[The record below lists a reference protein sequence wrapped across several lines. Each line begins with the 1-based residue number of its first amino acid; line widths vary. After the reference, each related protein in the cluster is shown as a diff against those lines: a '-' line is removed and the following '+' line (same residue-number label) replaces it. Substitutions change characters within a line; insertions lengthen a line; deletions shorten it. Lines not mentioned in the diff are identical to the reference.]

1 MQQRLN
7 SPVEG
12 YSMEELERHRLL
24 ADMAE
29 QSTDMISRHTPND
42 WKFIYASPA
51 VEHLLGYKLEEII
64 GVPAYE
70 LYHPDDVENFK
81 SRSANVQYSKGLY
94 THTYRFKCKNGK
106 YTWLE
111 STSRSLRDPESGELR
126 EILVVSRDVTQRI
139 EADIANRRLVR
150 ILKSTSDLVLFFDT
164 QLHVVDCNESAART
178 LALAG
183 LEDNLVCLQDLFTD
197 ASYTIILSEALE
209 VAEQKGSWQGELTMK
224 SGQGMFPAH
233 LEVLAHYHLDN
244 LEHYSIVARNL
255 KAVKEAETQLK
266 HYKSEVDHYSRLIT
280 MGVLASSLAHELNQP
295 LTGIFNYLRGI
306 ELRFKGESIH
316 WDDIALPIT
325 NASKAAMRAGT
336 IIHQMMSFTKKRP
349 AELERIEIAS
359 LLNEVLGLVH
369 YSANKAN
376 VELITLLPDHELFVN
391 IDKVQLEQVLINLI
405 INAIEASE
413 VTAQNAVKPV
423 YICVEL
429 KGELLVI
436 TVEDRG
442 KGLDEA
448 NIEKF
453 FQQFY
458 STKASGL
465 GMGLAI
471 SKSLIEEM
479 GGELW
484 AGNNANT
491 AGAFFSFSLHVSNP

>member
-1 MQQRLN
+1 MQQHQY

-29 QSTDMISRHTPND
+29 QSTDMISRHTPGD

-81 SRSANVQYSKGLY
+81 SRSASVQYSKGLY
-94 THTYRFKCKNGK
+94 THTYRFKCKGGK

-111 STSRSLRDPESGELR
+111 STSRSMRDPVSGVLR

-164 QLHVVDCNESAART
+164 QLQVVDCNESAART
-178 LALAG
+178 LALSG
-183 LEDNLVCLQDLFTD
+183 LQDHLVYLQDLFAD
-197 ASYTIILSEALE
+197 ASYNIILSEALE
-209 VAEQKGSWQGELTMK
+209 IAEKTGSWQGELTMK
-224 SGQGMFPAH
+224 SEQGMFPVH

-255 KAVKEAETQLK
+255 KAVKETEAQLK

-295 LTGIFNYLRGI
+295 LTGVFNYLRGI
-306 ELRFKGESIH
+306 ERRFKGENIH
-316 WDDIALPIT
+316 WDDISLPIT
-325 NASKAAMRAGT
+325 NASKAAMKAGT
-336 IIHQMMSFTKKRP
+336 IIHQMMSFTKKRSI
-349 AELERIEIAS
+349 ELESVEVAS
-359 LLNEVLGLVH
+359 LLHEVLDLVR
-369 YSANKAN
+369 YNADKEN
-376 VELITLLPDHELFVN
+376 VEIITLLPDHEMFVN
-391 IDKVQLEQVLINLI
+391 IDKIQLEQVLINLI
-405 INAIEASE
+405 INAIEAS
-413 VTAQNAVKPV
+413 QIKSLQDVKPV
-423 YICVEL
+423 YICVEM
-429 KGELLVI
+429 KGDLLI
-436 TVEDRG
+436 FTVEDRG
-442 KGLDEA
+442 KGLDEDHL
-448 NIEKF
+448 EKV

-491 AGAFFSFSLHVSNP
+491 SGAFFSFSLHVSNS

>member
-1 MQQRLN
+1 MQQHQN

-12 YSMEELERHRLL
+12 YSMEDLERHRLL

-29 QSTDMISRHTPND
+29 QSTDMISRHTPGD

-51 VEHLLGYKLEEII
+51 VEHLLGYTLEEII

-81 SRSANVQYSKGLY
+81 SRSASVQYSKGLY
-94 THTYRFKCKNGK
+94 THTYRFKCKDGR

-111 STSRSLRDPESGELR
+111 STSRSLRDPESGVLR

-150 ILKSTSDLVLFFDT
+150 ILKSTSDLVLFCDVH
-164 QLHVVDCNESAART
+164 LKVVDCNEAAARA
-178 LALAG
+178 LALTDLAVH
-183 LEDNLVCLQDLFTD
+183 EVCLQDLFSD
-197 ASYTIILSEALE
+197 VSYTTILSEALE
-209 VAEQKGSWQGELTMK
+209 AAEQAGSWQGELTMK
-224 SGQGMFPAH
+224 SEQGMFPVH
-233 LEVLAHYHLDN
+233 LEVLAHYHLDH

-255 KAVKEAETQLK
+255 KAVKDAEAQLK
-266 HYKSEVDHYSRLIT
+266 RYKNEVDHYSRLIT

-295 LTGIFNYLRGI
+295 LTGIVNYLRGI
-306 ELRFKGESIH
+306 KRRFEGGAVR
-316 WDDIALPIT
+316 WDDIALPIN
-325 NASKAAMRAGT
+325 NASKAAMRAGA

-349 AELERIEIAS
+349 AELETVEMIT
-359 LLNEVLGLVH
+359 LLHEVLELTR
-369 YSANKAN
+369 YNADKAN
-376 VELITLLPDHELFVN
+376 VELITLVPDHQVFICV
-391 IDKVQLEQVLINLI
+391 DKTQLEQVVINLI
-405 INAIEASE
+405 INAIEASQVE
-413 VTAQNAVKPV
+413 PLQDVKPV
-423 YICVEL
+423 YIRVEV
-429 KGELLVI
+429 KNDLLEF

-442 KGLDEA
+442 EGLADEQ
-448 NIEKF
+448 IEKV

-484 AGNNANT
+484 AGNNPST
-491 AGAFFSFSLHVSNP
+491 AGAFFSFSLNLSKH

>member
-1 MQQRLN
+1 MLFRSQ
-7 SPVEG
+7 
-12 YSMEELERHRLL
+12 RHRLL

-29 QSTDMISRHTPND
+29 KSTDMISRHTPGD

-81 SRSANVQYSKGLY
+81 SRSASVQYSKGLY
-94 THTYRFKCKNGK
+94 THTYRFKCKDGR

-111 STSRSLRDPESGELR
+111 STSRSMRDPVSGVLR

-164 QLHVVDCNESAART
+164 QLQVVDCNESAART
-178 LALAG
+178 LALSG
-183 LEDNLVCLQDLFTD
+183 LEEHSVCLQSLFTD
-197 ASYTIILSEALE
+197 ASYNTILSEALDI
-209 VAEQKGSWQGELTMK
+209 AEQVGSWQGELTMK
-224 SGQGMFPAH
+224 SECGMFPVH

-255 KAVKEAETQLK
+255 KAVKETEAQLK

-316 WDDIALPIT
+316 WDDIALPVT
-325 NASKAAMRAGT
+325 NASKAAMRAGS

-349 AELERIEIAS
+349 AELECIEIAS
-359 LLNEVLGLVH
+359 LLNEVLELVH
-369 YSANKAN
+369 YNANKAN
-376 VELITLLPDHELFVN
+376 VELITLLPDHEIFVN
-391 IDKVQLEQVLINLI
+391 LDRVQLEQVLINLI

-413 VTAQNAVKPV
+413 VEPLQDVKPV

-429 KGELLVI
+429 KGELLVV

-442 KGLDEA
+442 KGLSKVH
-448 NIEKF
+448 IEKV

-458 STKASGL
+458 STKTSGL

-484 AGNNANT
+484 AGNNENT
-491 AGAFFSFSLHVSNP
+491 EGAFFSFSLHVSNR